1 MAQFS
6 KKIYILLITVFLL
19 IGLMGCSDGNIGTN
33 EFEDTSNGSYSDNA
47 KEDKIE
53 DTIEKEAEELYCHK
67 FYFIKMHYK
76 LEYEEV
82 EENEV

>member
-33 EFEDTSNGSYSDNA
+33 EFEDT
-47 KEDKIE
+47 
-53 DTIEKEAEELYCHK
+53 
-67 FYFIKMHYK
+67 
-76 LEYEEV
+76 
-82 EENEV
+82 